1 MNAGEGGDGGDTVD
15 LAGVDIARLAV
26 DLGARL
32 VVAGARV
39 ATVESCTGGGV
50 ACAITA
56 VAGASAWFERGWVTY
71 ANAAK
76 TELVGVP
83 AELIQR
89 HGAVSAEVA
98 AAMAEGGL
106 RGGVGGGGDGGDGDG
121 DGGGDGGLSRYPRSR
136 LSGGGGDYCIAVTG
150 VAGPG
155 GGTKQK
161 PVGTVYFGWAGR
173 GMATATARANFSGN
187 RESIRRQ
194 SIARAL
200 AGLVEFMPLAPA

>member
-1 MNAGEGGDGGDTVD
+1 
-15 LAGVDIARLAV
+15 
-26 DLGARL
+26 
-32 VVAGARV
+32 
-39 ATVESCTGGGV
+39 
-50 ACAITA
+50 
-56 VAGASAWFERGWVTY
+56 
-71 ANAAK
+71 
-76 TELVGVP
+76 LVGVP

-106 RGGVGGGGDGGDGDG
+106 RGDGG
-121 DGGGDGGLSRYPRSR
+121 GGGDGGLSRHPRSR

>member
-1 MNAGEGGDGGDTVD
+1 MNAGEGGEGGDGGAGVDSATVD
-15 LAGVDIARLAV
+15 LAAVDIARLAV
-26 DLGARL
+26 DLGVRL
-32 VVAGARV
+32 AAAGARV

-106 RGGVGGGGDGGDGDG
+106 RGGA
-121 DGGGDGGLSRYPRSR
+121 GGLSRHPRSL
-136 LSGGGGDYCIAVTG
+136 LSGGGTDYCIAVTG